1 MKFTGGEVMLAG
13 GRVKLT
19 GEEVKF
25 AGGRVKVVMF
35 AD

>member
-1 MKFTGGEVMLAG
+1 MMLAG